1 MWLIIS
7 KLHKVNLREK
17 TVSTV
22 FSKEIQLPPSQIRVS
37 KLKEGSPTEFIISS
51 STGIQVMRIQSD
63 MRSISDELSI
73 SSSVRIAEACGPQEL
88 TPTPDKRLLPITSF
102 AIAKKNTQIYA
113 ASYDGT
119 ISIWDTQVVP
129 LPARDA

>member
-7 KLHKVNLREK
+7 KLHKVNQQEK

-51 STGIQVMRIQSD
+51 SMGIQVMKIQSD

-73 SSSVRIAEACGPQEL
+73 SSSVRIAEGSDAQEL

-102 AIAKKNTQIYA
+102 AIAKRNAHIYA

-119 ISIWDTQVVP
+119 ISIWDTQVAP